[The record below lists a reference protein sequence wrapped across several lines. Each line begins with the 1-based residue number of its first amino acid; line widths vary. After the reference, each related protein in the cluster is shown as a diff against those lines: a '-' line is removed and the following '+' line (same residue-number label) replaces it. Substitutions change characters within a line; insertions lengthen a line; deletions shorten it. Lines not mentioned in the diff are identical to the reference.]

1 LRTIKYLATFIFAAA
16 AMTLFTFWLAM
27 NNIFFTFVFS
37 IASVGYPQNWGFV
50 AVNFALLSLFIVFI
64 AFRRR
69 IARLSSS
76 IYVAFIVALYFEMYG
91 LPLTMYVID
100 AVFGFGRVATLWF
113 LITPFTGEALFKS
126 VIFPG
131 VILPISNIIILG
143 GIFLVVLG
151 WGRIYRAKDMLATKG
166 IYAHVRHP
174 QYLGFILLTAGIDF
188 LWPTFSTLIMWPIL
202 VFLYY
207 RLAKEE
213 DGVLA
218 VRFGQE
224 YLEYRRNVPGFIF
237 RRSRTK
243 EASG

>member
-1 LRTIKYLATFIFAAA
+1 
-16 AMTLFTFWLAM
+16 MTLFTFWLAM

-37 IASVGYPQNWGFV
+37 IASIGYPLNWGYV
-50 AVNFALLSLFIVFI
+50 AINFALLSLFLVFI

-69 IARLSSS
+69 IARLPSS

-100 AVFGFGRVATLWF
+100 AVFGFSRVATLWF
-113 LITPFTGEALFKS
+113 LMSPLTGEALFKS

-151 WGRIYRAKDMLATKG
+151 WGRIYRAKDTLVTKG
-166 IYAHVRHP
+166 IYAQVRHP
-174 QYLGFILLTAGIDF
+174 QYLGLILLTAGIDF

-213 DGVLA
+213 DGVLE

-224 YLEYRRNVPGFIF
+224 YLEYRRKVPGF
-237 RRSRTK
+237 RLRWSRIK
-243 EASG
+243 EGLG